1 MENLH
6 GYKSLLNEIEEFISK
21 LEKGQLTKDELVT
34 LEQRTRELHERS
46 VILKYKAFESF
57 VNGSAEVNAPIAV
70 PVPEEIPAQTNPEP
84 EVPEIV
90 FSLFDDTP
98 TEATSN
104 EPEVDKVET
113 MESFPEPEM
122 TSNREPIDAP
132 TDASSLP
139 NEAPSEQ
146 EYKVASSGSPFIDK
160 VNKSGRSMESH
171 FPGTSLTTLIGAFGL
186 NERLRYINELFN
198 GSSEAFGD
206 AVKSLDGCAD
216 LNDALSRI
224 EGLASNYQWDAEDEV
239 VFEFLTVIR
248 RRYA

>member
-57 VNGSAEVNAPIAV
+57 VNGSAEIIAPVAV
-70 PVPEEIPAQTNPEP
+70 PVPEEIPAQKNPEP

-98 TEATSN
+98 S
-104 EPEVDKVET
+104 EPV
-113 MESFPEPEM
+113 SPEPEEEKVEVAESPSEPENL
-122 TSNREPIDAP
+122 SNVEPIVEPVDVP
-132 TDASSLP
+132 PLP
-139 NEAPSEQ
+139 EQ
-146 EYKVASSGSPFIDK
+146 EASKPEQKIASVDGSFIQK
-160 VNKSGRSMESH
+160 VNKSGRSEESH
-171 FPGTSLTTLIGAFGL
+171 FPGTTLTTLIGAFGL
-186 NERLRYINELFN
+186 NERLRYINELFE

-206 AVKSLDGCAD
+206 AVKSLDGCSD
-216 LNDALSRI
+216 LSDAFSKI
-224 EGLASNYQWDAEDEV
+224 EEMASNFQWDAEDEV